1 VQQRERHC
9 SFRRRFRTVFVNNLI
24 RFLPLCSDSLH
35 PYRKSSRQLA
45 TPERWGD
52 RFFLRDEPLIGR
64 NGQPQKHVHMS
75 NKKMDPA
82 ACEYVCVCIYIY
94 AYMCVYVC

>member
-1 VQQRERHC
+1 MG
-9 SFRRRFRTVFVNNLI
+9 
-24 RFLPLCSDSLH
+24 LPETEPLTGEHAGVGPRSPVLTPQYSLH

-82 ACEYVCVCIYIY
+82 A
-94 AYMCVYVC
+94 